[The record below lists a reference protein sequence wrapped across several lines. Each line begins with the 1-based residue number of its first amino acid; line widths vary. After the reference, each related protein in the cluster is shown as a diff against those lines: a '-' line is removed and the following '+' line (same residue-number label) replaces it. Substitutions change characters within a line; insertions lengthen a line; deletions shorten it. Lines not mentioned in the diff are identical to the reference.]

1 MNYENYTCPVCKAKL
16 FDDDDIV
23 VCPVC
28 GAPHHRECYNAEGH
42 CHYESTHGTPEQWQ
56 PIAERNETPPDEKR
70 YCKYCGAQLPDS
82 GNVCMVCGR
91 DQQLDQSGEQPLY
104 GQPLFGGQPPYDQ
117 GYQNPYAAQ
126 FAAVDQ
132 NEVIAEGV
140 TAGDVLNF
148 TGPSCFRYLG
158 VYKRQLRKNSKLGW
172 NWMAFLFPELWLFTR
187 KIYAAAISIVATRVI
202 FTTMLNIIIEPYITS
217 SSNYYEAVSR
227 LVASGGW
234 VISVIAFCS
243 LLLRLFFGLFGDYI
257 YRETSF
263 KRIRKLKSEN
273 KLSRMDMQAAG
284 SVNIFYGLFAYFAE
298 YALMQIILVALR
310 AIGII

>member
-56 PIAERNETPPDEKR
+56 PIAEQKEAPPERKR

-91 DQQLDQSGEQPLY
+91 DQSEQSEQPPF
-104 GQPLFGGQPPYDQ
+104 GQQPFGQD
-117 GYQNPYAAQ
+117 YQNPYAAQ
-126 FAAVDQ
+126 FAAVDR

-158 VYKRQLRKNSKLGW
+158 VYKRQLGKNSRLGW
-172 NWMAFLFPELWLFTR
+172 NWLAFLFPEIWLFTR
-187 KIYAAAISIVATRVI
+187 KIYAAAFSISATQVVLSAMLYVI
-202 FTTMLNIIIEPYITS
+202 AAPYMAS
-217 SSNYYEAVSR
+217 SGSYYEAVAR
-227 LVASGGW
+227 LAASGGW
-234 VISVIAFCS
+234 IVTVIALCS
-243 LLLRLFFGLFGDYI
+243 LLLRVFFGLFGDYI

-273 KLSRMDMQAAG
+273 KISRTDMQAAG
-284 SVNIFYGLFAYFAE
+284 SVNVFYGLLAYFGE
-298 YALMQIILVALR
+298 YALMEIILLILR
-310 AIGII
+310 FTGII